1 VAHAL
6 AMVNSNVTA
15 DVVEA
20 QEFPDLARRYRVSSV
35 PKTVIND
42 TAEFVGAMPEELF
55 LNAVLQAL
63 GSDTIDFD
71 SQDDAFTGLPQS

>member
-1 VAHAL
+1 
-6 AMVNSNVTA
+6 MVNPNITA

-35 PKTVIND
+35 PKTVING
-42 TAEFVGAMPEELF
+42 TAEFEGVVPEELF
-55 LNAVLQAL
+55 LNAVLQTL

-71 SQDDAFTGLPQS
+71 SQDDASTGLPQS